1 MEWRG
6 TDSGPILDARARAEY
21 RSRLRELDAAREA
34 AIRDPDGEG
43 LLRVTAERQSLAR
56 ELARASGLNGR
67 DRGGPSDSE
76 RVRLLV
82 TKRIK
87 SAIRLLGSVDAGLAR
102 HLNQRL
108 RTGYM
113 CSYRD
118 ESERG
123 WNV

>member
-1 MEWRG
+1 M
-6 TDSGPILDARARAEY
+6 
-21 RSRLRELDAAREA
+21 RSAQRSIGQELDSVREA
-34 AIRDPDGEG
+34 ATGDRNDEV

-118 ESERG
+118 ESERP
-123 WNV
+123 WNG